1 MGHTFQKIYDA
12 GTDSKI
18 KNDYI
23 HGKAALSNNIDSY
36 NLVLDI
42 DEYLTGD
49 ARNQDNYFIQFK
61 KFYQRIYKGTGCH
74 YVDWLNDVNIFNSRF
89 PKTKP
94 MPLNL
99 FIYGHSLDVTDADI
113 LRKLLLADNSS
124 TTIFYHNKE
133 ALESQIANLV
143 KVIGEDEVIRR
154 TDGSHRTIHFKQS
167 SLDIV

>member
-1 MGHTFQKIYDA
+1 
-12 GTDSKI
+12 
-18 KNDYI
+18 
-23 HGKAALSNNIDSY
+23 
-36 NLVLDI
+36 
-42 DEYLTGD
+42 
-49 ARNQDNYFIQFK
+49 
-61 KFYQRIYKGTGCH
+61 
-74 YVDWLNDVNIFNSRF
+74 
-89 PKTKP
+89 